1 MSLITPLALLAAAI
15 VGPAIVAMYL
25 LKLRREERTVSST
38 FLWQRMVRDVEAN
51 APWQKLRRNLLLLLQ
66 LLLMLLLVFALAR
79 PYLAAQG
86 ISGRNLII
94 IIDHSASMGATD
106 EPPTRLHAAR
116 ERAYQLID
124 QLPDGGRA
132 TVIAAGGR
140 MEVPAAAT
148 SDRRELRRAVERI
161 RLSNGGGSDLS
172 QALTLAAALA
182 AREEDSEVAII
193 SDGNVTLPTNLR
205 VPARVSYFPV
215 GRATENMAV
224 SAIALQPGATGQTLF
239 VQVTNY
245 GQASATRR
253 LDLYLDGAIFNAYN
267 LTIEASREQSL
278 IIDLPPQVEV
288 VEARLDG
295 ADALPAD
302 DRAFAV
308 SPATEAATVRL
319 VTAGNRFLETGLS
332 LLPGLNVVTVPAA
345 TTTFTET
352 VAQVPVTI
360 LDGVTPPE
368 LPPGN
373 LLFINPLRSTAY
385 FSVIGTIEFP
395 QVRPASG
402 DDPILR
408 NVSLSEVSVLKAA
421 RIAPGN
427 WGRVVVD
434 SDGGPLLVVGEREG
448 RRVAVLSFDLHE
460 SDLPLQIAFPLLLSN
475 LMTFLAP
482 GSGAEAAQLTPGQP
496 LSRQVDAAITEV
508 RVTRPDGRTVS
519 SRGGEVQIQ
528 AGQAIYADT
537 DALGVYTVEELAS
550 DTVVGRHRYAVNLF
564 APGESRIATQR
575 DLSIPQTS
583 GASST
588 VSRERDS
595 RQEFWRLVALIA
607 LIVLLA
613 EWLVYQRNGLAYLRE
628 RWRQR
633 AGNRQSPLRS

>member
-15 VGPAIVAMYL
+15 VGPFIVAMYL

-66 LLLMLLLVFALAR
+66 LLLMLLLVLALAR

-132 TVIAAGGR
+132 TVIATGGR

-161 RLSNGGGSDLS
+161 QLSNGGSSDLS

-224 SAIALQPGATGQTLF
+224 SAIALQPGTTGQTLF

-245 GQASATRR
+245 GQASATHR

-267 LTIEASREQSL
+267 LTIEAGRDQSL
-278 IIDLPPQVEV
+278 IIELPPQVEV

-295 ADALPAD
+295 ADAMPAD

-308 SPATEAATVRL
+308 SPATEATTVRL

-360 LDGVTPPE
+360 LDGVALPE

-385 FSVIGTIEFP
+385 FSVTGTIEFP

-402 DDPILR
+402 EDPMLR

-421 RIAPGN
+421 RIVPGN
-427 WGRVVVD
+427 WG
-434 SDGGPLLVVGEREG
+434 
-448 RRVAVLSFDLHE
+448 RVAVLSFDLHE

-475 LMTFLAP
+475 LMNFLAP
-482 GSGAEAAQLTPGQP
+482 GSGAEAAQLTPSQP
-496 LSRQVDAAITEV
+496 LSRQMDATITEV

-519 SRGGEVQIQ
+519 SRSGEVQIQ

-537 DALGVYTVEELAS
+537 DALGIYTVEELVGDS
-550 DTVVGRHRYAVNLF
+550 VVGRHRYAVNLF

-607 LIVLLA
+607 LIVLLV

-633 AGNRQSPLRS
+633 AGDRQSPLRS